1 VTGCAAV
8 AGSSASGQPQR
19 GQRFRSMPRSWCNDS
34 VHFNPYGGPAALV
47 AADLVNAGSASELLA
62 GMVRNGMAL
71 AALTDDE
78 AARIGAWAGRL
89 RPVFTAAAGDRPA
102 LVNELLAEAACRPY
116 IATHDGK
123 PPHLHYSAE
132 DAGPAGRVRAYTAGG
147 LAHLVCE
154 APDRLGICAREGC
167 ETAYV
172 DTSRNGRR
180 RFCSTR
186 CATRVHVADHRAR
199 QLSA

>member
-1 VTGCAAV
+1 
-8 AGSSASGQPQR
+8 
-19 GQRFRSMPRSWCNDS
+19 

-62 GMVRNGMAL
+62 GMVRNGMSIP
-71 AALTDDE
+71 ALTDDE
-78 AARIGAWAGRL
+78 ATKIAAWARAL
-89 RPVFTAAAGDRPA
+89 RPVFAADPSARPD
-102 LVNELLAEAACRPY
+102 LVNGLLAEAACRPY
-116 IATHDGK
+116 ITTHDGK

-132 DAGPAGRVRAYTAGG
+132 AAGPVGRVRAYTAGG

-154 APDRLGICAREGC
+154 APDRLGICGREGC

-199 QLSA
+199 QLTA